1 MQSRKQI
8 MQKSSQFYDEIKS
21 KRKKNMQLQAENEFQ
36 QVKLK
41 DLNDRYNVEILS
53 TALRGG
59 KAFVT

>member
-1 MQSRKQI
+1 
-8 MQKSSQFYDEIKS
+8 MQKSSQFHDEIKN

-53 TALRGG
+53 TGLRGG
-59 KAFVT
+59 KAFAA

>member
-1 MQSRKQI
+1 
-8 MQKSSQFYDEIKS
+8 MQKSSQFYDEIKN

>member
-8 MQKSSQFYDEIKS
+8 MQKSSQFYDEIKN
-21 KRKKNMQLQAENEFQ
+21 KRKKNMQLQADNEFQ

-53 TALRGG
+53 TALREG
-59 KAFVT
+59 KAFVA